1 MPCQTTCNDK
11 YIMNNLKRNL
21 GLNTTIALV
30 IGGVIGSGIFMKP
43 ALMGAQLG
51 SPLLL
56 LSVWVVAGII
66 TLFGALSNAEV
77 AAMFP
82 ETGGQY
88 VFFQKMYGNAF
99 AFLYGWAA
107 FAVFNTAG
115 NASIAYVF
123 STYANVLYPLPK
135 FSAAIEHS
143 INLHIPFVGN
153 FYVLENFGMKLLTI
167 FLILILTAVNYF
179 SVKQGGALQRVL
191 TSLKVVAI
199 IILIGG
205 ILFSGKGAAVN
216 IITPLASIPHG
227 WALVGAYMAA
237 ISGAF
242 WAYDGWNNITF
253 VAGEIK
259 NPQKVIPKSLFMGLS
274 FCIIIYALVNLA
286 YIYVLPIGKLSASL
300 FVASDAAAIVWGTVG
315 GGLIAML
322 VMLSTFGTTNANV
335 LATSRVTFAMGQ
347 QNKMFSWAG
356 RVQPKYNTPGNALLM
371 NAIWTCILIISGSFD
386 MLTDMLIFV
395 SWFFYG
401 MSALGVFLL
410 RKRMKDVQ
418 RAYKVWGYPI
428 VPLLFVAFTAFF
440 LGSTIYTD
448 IVNYNNGTAPVI
460 NSVLGII
467 ITCIGIPVYF
477 FSKK

>member
-1 MPCQTTCNDK
+1 MSE
-11 YIMNNLKRNL
+11 LKRSL
-21 GLNTTIALV
+21 GLNTTIAIV
-30 IGGVIGSGIFMKP
+30 VGGVIGSGIFMKP
-43 ALMGAQLG
+43 ALMGSQLG

-88 VFFQKMYGNAF
+88 VFFKKMYGDAF

-123 STYANVLYPLPK
+123 STYANVLLPLPR
-135 FSAAIEHS
+135 FSAEIEHS
-143 INLHIPFVGN
+143 VNLHIPFVGN
-153 FYVLENFGMKLLTI
+153 FYILENFGIKLLTI
-167 FLILILTAVNYF
+167 FLILMLTAVNYF
-179 SVKQGGALQRVL
+179 SVKQGGALQRIL

-199 IILIGG
+199 VVLIGG
-205 ILFSGKGAAVN
+205 LLLSGKGSAAN
-216 IITPLASIPHG
+216 IFTPSSSMPAG
-227 WALVGAYMAA
+227 MALVTAYMAA
-237 ISGAF
+237 IAGAF

-253 VAGEIK
+253 IAGEIQ
-259 NPQKVIPKSLFMGLS
+259 NPQKVIPKSLFTGLS
-274 FCIIIYALVNLA
+274 FCIIVYALVNLA
-286 YIYVLPIGKLSASL
+286 YVYVLPIDKLSASS
-300 FVASDAAAIVWGTVG
+300 FVASDAAAAVWGTTGAV
-315 GGLIAML
+315 LIALL
-322 VMLSTFGTTNANV
+322 VALSTFGTTNANV

-347 QNKMFSWAG
+347 ENKWFAWAG
-356 RVQPKYNTPGNALLM
+356 KVQPNYQTPGNALVL
-371 NAIWTCILIISGSFD
+371 NAVWTCILILSGSFD

-410 RKRMKDVQ
+410 RKKMKTFL
-418 RAYKVWGYPI
+418 RTYKVWGYPV
-428 VPLLFVAFTAFF
+428 VPMLFVAFVAFF
-440 LGSTIYTD
+440 LCSTVYTD
-448 IVNYNNGTAPVI
+448 VVNYNKGTSPVI

-467 ITCIGIPVYF
+467 ITCTGIPVYLL
-477 FSKK
+477 SKRKKRGS

>member
-1 MPCQTTCNDK
+1 MSE
-11 YIMNNLKRNL
+11 LKRSL

-30 IGGVIGSGIFMKP
+30 VGGVIGSGIFMKP
-43 ALMGAQLG
+43 ALMGSQLG

-88 VFFQKMYGNAF
+88 VFFKKMYGSGF

-135 FSAAIEHS
+135 FSAAIEQS
-143 INLHIPFVGN
+143 VNLDIPFVGN
-153 FYVLENFGMKLLTI
+153 FYILENFGVKLLTI
-167 FLILILTAVNYF
+167 FLILLLTVVNYF

-191 TSLKVVAI
+191 TALKVVAI
-199 IILIGG
+199 IVLIGG
-205 ILFSGKGAAVN
+205 LLLSGKGSAAN
-216 IITPLASIPHG
+216 ISTNSLSMPQG
-227 WALVGAYMAA
+227 MALVSAYMAA
-237 ISGAF
+237 IAGAF

-259 NPQKVIPKSLFMGLS
+259 NPQSVIPKSLFTGLS
-274 FCIIIYALVNLA
+274 FCIIVYALVNLA
-286 YIYVLPIGKLSASL
+286 YVYVLPIDKLSASS
-300 FVASDAAAIVWGTVG
+300 FVASDAAAAVWGTTGAV
-315 GGLIAML
+315 LIALL
-322 VMLSTFGTTNANV
+322 VMLSTFGSANANV
-335 LATSRVTFAMGQ
+335 LATSRVTFAMGEE
-347 QNKMFSWAG
+347 NRLFKAAG
-356 RVQPKYNTPGNALLM
+356 KVQPKYNTPGNALLY
-371 NAIWTCILIISGSFD
+371 NAVWSCLLIISGSFD

-401 MSALGVFLL
+401 MSALGVFIL
-410 RKRMKDVQ
+410 RKKMKTFL
-418 RAYKVWGYPI
+418 RSYKVWGYPI
-428 VPLLFVAFTAFF
+428 VPLLFVLFVAFF
-440 LGSTIYTD
+440 LCSTVYTD
-448 IVNYNNGTAPVI
+448 VVNYNKGTSPVI

-467 ITCIGIPVYF
+467 ITCTGIPVYLL
-477 FSKK
+477 SKKKA

>member
-1 MPCQTTCNDK
+1 MSE
-11 YIMNNLKRNL
+11 LKRNL

-88 VFFQKMYGNAF
+88 VFFKKMYGDAF

-135 FSAAIEHS
+135 FSIAVEHS
-143 INLHIPFVGN
+143 VNLHIPFVGN
-153 FYVLENFGMKLLTI
+153 FYILENFGVKLLTI
-167 FLILILTAVNYF
+167 FLILLLTTINYC
-179 SVKQGGALQRVL
+179 STKQGGALQRVL
-191 TSLKVVAI
+191 TSLKVIAI
-199 IILIGG
+199 VILIGG
-205 ILFSGKGAAVN
+205 VLFSGKGAASN
-216 IITPLASIPHG
+216 IITSLPSMPHG
-227 WALVGAYMAA
+227 AVLIGAYMAA
-237 ISGAF
+237 IAGAF

-259 NPQKVIPKSLFMGLS
+259 NPQKFIPKSLFIGLS
-274 FCIIIYALVNLA
+274 FCIIIYALINLA
-286 YIYVLPIGKLSASL
+286 YVYVLPIDKLSASL
-300 FVASDAAAIVWGTVG
+300 FVASDAAAIVWGTAGAV
-315 GGLIAML
+315 LIAML
-322 VMLSTFGTTNANV
+322 VMLSTFGTANANV

-347 QNKMFSWAG
+347 QNSLFKWAG
-356 RVQPKYNTPGNALLM
+356 KVQPKYNTPGNALLL
-371 NAIWTCILIISGSFD
+371 NSFWTCILILSGSFD

-410 RKRMKDVQ
+410 RKKMKTFV
-418 RAYKVWGYPI
+418 RVYKVWGYPV
-428 VPLLFVAFTAFF
+428 VPLLFVAFTTFF
-440 LGSTIYTD
+440 LASTVYTD
-448 IVNYNNGTAPVI
+448 IINYNDGTTPVI

-467 ITCIGIPVYF
+467 ITCIGIPVYLL
-477 FSKK
+477 SKNKKNSF

>member
-1 MPCQTTCNDK
+1 
-11 YIMNNLKRNL
+11 MNNLKRNL

-56 LSVWVVAGII
+56 LSVWAVAGII

-82 ETGGQY
+82 QTGGQY

-135 FSAAIEHS
+135 FSGAIEHS
-143 INLHIPFVGN
+143 VNLHIPFVGN
-153 FYVLENFGMKLLTI
+153 FYVLENFGMKLMAI
-167 FLILILTAVNYF
+167 FLILVLTAINYC
-179 SVKQGGALQRVL
+179 SIKQGSALQRVL
-191 TSLKVVAI
+191 TSLKIVAI
-199 IILIGG
+199 VILIGG
-205 ILFSGKGAAVN
+205 ILFSGKGSTAN
-216 IITPLASIPHG
+216 IITPLAAMPHG
-227 WALVGAYMAA
+227 WALTGAYMAA
-237 ISGAF
+237 IAGAF

-274 FCIIIYALVNLA
+274 FCIIIYVLVNLA
-286 YIYVLPIGKLSASL
+286 YVYVLPIHKLSVAA
-300 FVASDAAAIVWGTVG
+300 FIASDAAAIVWGTAG
-315 GGLIAML
+315 SIIIALL

-335 LATSRVTFAMGQ
+335 LATARVTFAMGQ
-347 QNKMFSWAG
+347 QNKMLQCMG
-356 RVQPKYNTPGNALLM
+356 RVHPKYNTPGNALLT
-371 NAIWTCILIISGSFD
+371 NAIWSSILIISGSFD

-410 RKRMKDVQ
+410 RKKMKHVV
-418 RAYKVWGYPI
+418 RVYKVWGYPV

-448 IVNYNNGTAPVI
+448 IVNYNNGSAPVI
-460 NSVLGII
+460 NAVLGII
-467 ITCIGIPVYF
+467 ITCIGIPVYL
-477 FSKK
+477 FSKNNKKI